1 MEIVRIG
8 KRYTIVIPKKIR
20 EALGLKEGQKLVM
33 RVSNN
38 TIIMEPLP
46 DDPFK
51 VFERILGDFEYTR
64 EARREAEE
72 YLLKM
77 VKKHE
82 SST

>member
-38 TIIMEPLP
+38 AIIMEPLP

-64 EARREAEE
+64 ETRREAEE

-77 VKKHE
+77 VKK
-82 SST
+82 

>member
-38 TIIMEPLP
+38 AIIMEPLP
-46 DDPFK
+46 DAF
-51 VFERILGDFEYTR
+51 
-64 EARREAEE
+64 
-72 YLLKM
+72 
-77 VKKHE
+77 
-82 SST
+82 